1 MSQNGR
7 MRQPWPRLVLLGGV
21 LLGTVI
27 LLPGLAKAGDI
38 GDAVRFAQEVMG
50 DEAIEG
56 LEEYIEKDAD
66 EALSILIERG
76 GQAEG
81 DAPFETLGPIR
92 LTAEALKAPI
102 RDAAAT
108 TGLPAA
114 LIDAVIRTESGYR
127 PRAVSRAGAIGLM
140 QLMPST
146 ARSLGVQDPFDVRQN
161 IMGGSR
167 YLRKLLDRY
176 GSLKLAIAA
185 YNAGPAM
192 VDKYKG
198 VPPFQETVRYTQ
210 VVLGR
215 YEAARI
221 AKGSSTAI
229 APLER

>member
-1 MSQNGR
+1 
-7 MRQPWPRLVLLGGV
+7 MRQPRSWLGLLLALVVVPRS
-21 LLGTVI
+21 
-27 LLPGLAKAGDI
+27 ARAGDI

-56 LEEYIEKDAD
+56 LEEYIERDSD
-66 EALSILIERG
+66 EALSILISERG
-76 GQAEG
+76 GEADGE
-81 DAPFETLGPIR
+81 APFETLGPIR
-92 LTAEALKAPI
+92 LSAEALKAPI

-146 ARSLGVQDPFDVRQN
+146 ARTLGVQDPFDVRQN

-167 YLRKLLDRY
+167 YLRKLLDRF

-192 VDKYKG
+192 VDKFHG

-221 AKGSSTAI
+221 ERSHSTAI
-229 APLER
+229 APLERP